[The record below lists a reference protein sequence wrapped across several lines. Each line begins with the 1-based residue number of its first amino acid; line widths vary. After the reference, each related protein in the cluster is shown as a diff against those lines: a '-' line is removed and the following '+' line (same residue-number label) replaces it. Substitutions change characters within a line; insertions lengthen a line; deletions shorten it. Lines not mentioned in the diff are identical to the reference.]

1 MNIFNAIKVYNGKW
15 QVKNTRNFTQEE
27 IDAIKSASVVDSQYG
42 LSVCFILRSGGQ
54 SYIPLDQNSAKSV
67 GDPIDLSK
75 AQLLTLGREGDA
87 DIMRI
92 SC

>member
-27 IDAIKSASVVDSQYG
+27 IDAVKSASVVDSQYG
-42 LSVCFILRSGGQ
+42 LSVCFILWSGGQ
-54 SYIPLDQNSAKSV
+54 SYIPLDQNSTKSV
-67 GDPIDLSK
+67 GDSIDLSK

-87 DIMRI
+87 DIMRVSI
-92 SC
+92 

>member
-1 MNIFNAIKVYNGKW
+1 MNIFNAIKVYAGKW

-27 IDAIKSASVVDSQYG
+27 IDAVQSASVVDSQYG

-54 SYIPLDQNSAKSV
+54 SYIPLDQNSTKSV
-67 GDPIDLSK
+67 GDFIDLSK
-75 AQLLTLGREGDA
+75 AQLITLGREGDN
-87 DIMRI
+87 DIMRV